1 MPCRYF
7 NLNYS
12 ALSSDEEEEP
22 AAKKQKTLSEQS
34 VNSGEPSPSTAN
46 DPRKEATA
54 PKEGPS
60 AAAAPTLSKVL
71 GKRKKTNAS
80 AADAPSGNP
89 EHVSNVVHVFFS
101 MNCIV
106 FYQSSPRAL
115 VRLLAAEHWLE
126 VAFGCHY

>member
-1 MPCRYF
+1 MTLTPCRYS
-7 NLNYS
+7 NLYYS
-12 ALSSDEEEEP
+12 VLSSDEEEEP

-34 VNSGEPSPSTAN
+34 VNSGEPSPSAAN
-46 DPRKEATA
+46 DPRKKATA

-89 EHVSNVVHVFFS
+89 EHVSNAVHIFFS
-101 MNCIV
+101 M
-106 FYQSSPRAL
+106 S
-115 VRLLAAEHWLE
+115 RLLPE
-126 VAFGCHY
+126 